1 MKIPI
6 TVIYSD
12 GRVTNIQATVG
23 NTLMEEIPGL
33 FGDCGGNCVCSTCHV
48 KILSETPMPMMEEM
62 ERLTLDLA
70 QEVEYNSRLSCQIV
84 VAKWMNDL
92 TVRVIE

>member
-12 GRVTNIQATVG
+12 GGVKEVTAKVG

-48 KILSETPMPMMEEM
+48 KILSDTPLPVMEEL
-62 ERLTLDLA
+62 EKLTLDLA
-70 QEVEYNSRLSCQIV
+70 NNVEYNSRLSCQIEV
-84 VAKWMNDL
+84 NPGMSGLK
-92 TVRVIE
+92 VRVIE